1 MPFKI
6 IDFEQQANIKVVGIG
21 GAGGNAINRMV
32 ASGMHGVEFVAVNTD
47 SQDLEISSAD
57 ACICIGESVTQG
69 LGAGAR
75 PEVGRQSIEED
86 RDKVAEQLAGADLV
100 FVTAGMGGGT
110 GTGAAPVVA
119 EIAKEQGS
127 VTVGIVTEPFDF
139 EGFPR
144 RRNALSGIAE
154 LQDHVDTL
162 IVIKNQRLLSICSRD
177 TTFEEAFS
185 KTDEVLLQATRG
197 IADLITI
204 PGMINLDFNDI
215 RTVISEG
222 GDAMIGVGAHRGEGR
237 ALEAA
242 KKAIKSPLLEDVS
255 IEGAK
260 GLLINIT
267 AGSNL
272 TLFEANE
279 AASVIQE
286 VAGDEANIIFGTV
299 IDESL
304 VDEIQLTVIAT
315 GFYLNQGRFE
325 PAAEETAGVRRLS
338 ARTREKAGAT
348 EARAPIAV
356 GGLEE
361 RSALAA
367 GDETAISAPL
377 RDDLDYPAILRKKM
391 A

>member
-32 ASGMHGVEFVAVNTD
+32 ASGMHGVEFIAVNTD
-47 SQDLEISSAD
+47 GQDLEISSAD
-57 ACICIGESVTQG
+57 ACICIGESVTRG
-69 LGAGAR
+69 LGAGAK
-75 PEVGRQSIEED
+75 PELGRQAIEED
-86 RDKVAEQLAGADLV
+86 RDKVAEQLANADLV
-100 FVTAGMGGGT
+100 FITAGMGGGT

-119 EIAKEQGS
+119 ELAKDQGS
-127 VTVGIVTEPFDF
+127 VTVGIVTEPFQF

-144 RRNALSGIAE
+144 MRNALTGIAE
-154 LQDHVDTL
+154 LQDYVDTL

-177 TTFEEAFS
+177 TTLEEAFA
-185 KTDEVLLQATRG
+185 KADEVLLQATRG
-197 IADLITI
+197 IADLITV
-204 PGMINLDFNDI
+204 PGMINLDFNDV

-255 IEGAK
+255 IDGAK
-260 GLLINIT
+260 GALINIT

-272 TLFEANE
+272 TLLEANE

-286 VAGDEANIIFGTV
+286 AAGDEANIIFGTV

-304 VDEIQLTVIAT
+304 VDEIRVTVIAT
-315 GFYLNQGRFE
+315 GFYLNKEGRFE
-325 PAAEETAGVRRLS
+325 PTNDESIASTTKRRFARGKPSRSPAAA
-338 ARTREKAGAT
+338 TRE
-348 EARAPIAV
+348 
-356 GGLEE
+356 EE
-361 RSALAA
+361 GVLVA
-367 GDETAISAPL
+367 DEQAKGSSPW
-377 RDDLDYPAILRKKM
+377 RDDMDYPAILRKRM
-391 A
+391 V